1 MQESVWR
8 DGIAPAGY
16 PRLER
21 NLDVDVAVVGGGI
34 TGLTAALLLKRAGKT
49 VAVLEARRLGDGT
62 TSRTSAHLTVAL
74 DEQLSTLAARFGD
87 DGARRAVQ
95 SSRAAIDTIESLAQ
109 GLGIDCDFRRV
120 PAFRWAELPEHL
132 RDLDEEARRYADAGV
147 TVHRQDGLPFSSLAV
162 GALRFD
168 DEAMFHPLKYLEGL
182 AAAVAGDGGHVFERT
197 RVTKWD
203 DGAPCRIRTSTG
215 ATVTAQ
221 ELVLATHSPIGLL
234 VSMHTRLEP
243 MTSFVLLARVDDP
256 PPLGLYFDMSRPYH
270 YLRAA
275 SSERPDLLLIGG
287 ADVRHGHETDTAAR
301 YTRLAE
307 FARTRFS
314 VQAIERRWSAV
325 LFEPVDG
332 LPFIGA
338 LPGAKHVWVSTGYSG
353 TGMTFGTVG
362 GQLLAD
368 LIQRNESGWA
378 ELYRPSRVKPIASAR
393 RFVSENVGSAYRW
406 VADRLAPA
414 PSDRGEDLPPGDGK
428 LARVN
433 GRKLALYRDPTG
445 RIHAMSPRCTHSGC
459 IVRWNADDRTW
470 DCPCHGGRY
479 DAEGKVI
486 AGPPMADLRPVAL
499 EEEEEVA
506 RPPGEARPAAARPI
520 QPEPEQ
526 RGEVG

>member
-21 NLDVDVAVVGGGI
+21 NLDVDVAIVGGGI

-49 VAVLEARRLGDGT
+49 VAVLEGRRVGDGT
-62 TSRTSAHLTVAL
+62 TGRTSAHLTVAL
-74 DEQLSTLAARFGD
+74 DERLSSLASTFGD

-95 SSRAAIDTIESLAQ
+95 SARAAIDTIESLAA
-109 GLGIDCDFRRV
+109 GLEIDCDFKRV

-132 RDLDEEARRYADAGV
+132 PVLDEELGRYADAGV
-147 TVHRQDGLPFSSLAV
+147 VVHRQDGLPFSSLAV

-168 DEAMFHPLKYLEGL
+168 DQAIFHPLKYLEGL
-182 AAAVAGDGGHVFERT
+182 AAAVAGDGSHVFERT

-203 DGAPCRIRTSTG
+203 DGVPCRIRTSTG

-221 ELVLATHSPIGLL
+221 ELILATHSPIGLL

-243 MTSFVLLARVDDP
+243 MTSFIIAARVDDP
-256 PPLGLYFDMSRPYH
+256 PPLGLYFDMAAPYH
-270 YLRAA
+270 YIRAA
-275 SSERPDLLLIGG
+275 SSDRPDLLVIGG
-287 ADVRHGHETDTAAR
+287 ADVKHGTRPDTAAC
-301 YTRLAE
+301 YTQLAE
-307 FARTRFS
+307 FTRTRFS
-314 VQAIERRWSAV
+314 IQAIERRWSAV

-332 LPFIGA
+332 LPFIGP
-338 LPGAKHVWVSTGYSG
+338 LPGASHVWVSTGYSG
-353 TGMTFGTVG
+353 TGLTFGTVG

-368 LIQRNESGWA
+368 LIRRHDNGWA
-378 ELYRPSRVKPIASAR
+378 ELYSPSRVKPIASAR
-393 RFVSENVGSAYRW
+393 RFVSENVASAYHW

-414 PSDRGEDLPPGDGK
+414 PAGRGEDLPPGEGK

-445 RIHAMSPRCTHSGC
+445 GLHAMSPKCTHSGC
-459 IVRWNADDRTW
+459 LVRWNGDDRTW
-470 DCPCHGGRY
+470 DCPCHGGRF

-486 AGPPMADLRPVAL
+486 AGPPMADLRRVSI
-499 EEEEEVA
+499 EEEVVEE
-506 RPPGEARPAAARPI
+506 PPRRAAEPLQPA
-520 QPEPEQ
+520 PER